1 VNRLIIGIGAFLGST
16 IGGYVPVIWGGS
28 MFSLISIF
36 FGVAGGIAGV
46 IIGYRISKHLGFI

>member
-16 IGGYVPVIWGGS
+16 IGGYIPVIWGGS

-36 FGVAGGIAGV
+36 FDVVGGIAGI
-46 IIGYRISKHLGFI
+46 IIGYRISKYLGFI

>member
-28 MFSLISIF
+28 VFSFISIL
-36 FGVAGGIAGV
+36 FGVAGGIVGV
-46 IIGYRISKHLGFI
+46 IIGYRIAKYLGFS